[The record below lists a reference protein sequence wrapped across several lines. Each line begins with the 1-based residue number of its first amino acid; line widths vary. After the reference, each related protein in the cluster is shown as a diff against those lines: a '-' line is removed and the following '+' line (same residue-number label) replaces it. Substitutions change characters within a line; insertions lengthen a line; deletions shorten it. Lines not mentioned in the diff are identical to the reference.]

1 MLITVY
7 LKLNIY
13 FQNKMLVWII
23 FIAAILVF
31 MIIDLGIFNR
41 QAHVISMREATAWT
55 ITWVFIALAFSSV
68 IYLLYKSN
76 LVDNIDNLT
85 PKSAVIKYITGYLIE
100 LSLSVDN
107 IFVIAVVFSTFSIP
121 LKYQHRVLFW
131 GILGAIVFRLLMI
144 LFGVMLI
151 HKIDWIIYVFGALLL
166 FTAINMFIKRNK
178 ENDFR
183 KSPVYR
189 IVNRI
194 FPVTDSLK
202 GQRFFIRYKRKIIV
216 TPLLVALIVIE
227 VTDVL
232 FAVDSVP
239 AILAIT
245 SDPFLVFSSNI
256 LAILGLRSMYFF
268 LSNMLHKFKNLK
280 YSLIVILLY
289 VGIKMILSH
298 HHLIGKYFT
307 EWLSLTVIIVAM
319 LVGIL
324 SSIMADRKKDKV
336 LEPDKY

>member
-1 MLITVY
+1 
-7 LKLNIY
+7 
-13 FQNKMLVWII
+13 MLVWII
-23 FIAAILVF
+23 FITAILVF
-31 MIIDLGIFNR
+31 MVIDLGVFNR
-41 QAHVISMREATAWT
+41 QAHVISLREATAWT
-55 ITWVFIALAFSSV
+55 ITWVFVALAFSSV

-76 LVDNIDNLT
+76 LIDNINNLP
-85 PKSAVIKYITGYLIE
+85 PKSAVIKYLTGYLIE

-107 IFVIAVVFSTFSIP
+107 IFVIAVIFSTFNIP

-151 HKIDWIIYVFGALLL
+151 HKFDWIIYIFGAFLL
-166 FTAINMFIKRNK
+166 FTALNMYMNRNK
-178 ENDFR
+178 ESDFR
-183 KSPVYR
+183 KSLIYKY
-189 IVNRI
+189 IKRI
-194 FPVTDSLK
+194 FPMTDSLK

-216 TPLLVALIVIE
+216 TPLFVTLIIIE
-227 VTDVL
+227 ATDIL

-268 LSNMLHKFKNLK
+268 LSNMVHKFKNLK
-280 YSLIVILLY
+280 YSLVIILIY

-298 HHLIGKYFT
+298 HTVIGKLDIQVNFP
-307 EWLSLTVIIVAM
+307 EWLSLSFIILAM
-319 LVGIL
+319 LGGIL
-324 SSIMADRKKDKV
+324 SSIIADRRKDKA
-336 LEPDKY
+336 LKAGR